1 VVFGMSYENYLNQI
15 TQNSGFSPA
24 DRVLSDTLYGNNMV
38 GRFAPNL
45 LNTENHGFTFFTKPD
60 LNLSYDN
67 LQIDRPMS
75 NLLMEAPSGIQR
87 ALRSYMDPEAHR
99 NGLACENVDPLN
111 PFIPLL
117 GNNLV
122 SISGWE
128 DFTLGTFTSDPGLY
142 REVYT
147 YVDDVPY
154 MYGSFDLQC
163 TFRNIIGDPITF
175 MLLLWERYQG
185 LAREG
190 RIMPYPDNV
199 LYNVIDY
206 NTRIYRIVTDV
217 TKTYVTRLF
226 ACGASYPITA
236 GLAQHADFDDSGN
249 NSPFPGIGDNITFV
263 FKAVGFTYYDHILI
277 YEFNELQE
285 EFNPAMGDD
294 KRSTSM
300 VKLKPYEREYFNH
313 KGSYPRIEPATMELE
328 WWVFKEVYESRKA
341 GVLRVDIPTT
351 ETSVAATPPTLQQ

>member
-1 VVFGMSYENYLNQI
+1 
-15 TQNSGFSPA
+15 
-24 DRVLSDTLYGNNMV
+24 MV
-38 GRFAPNL
+38 GRFSPTQ

-67 LQIDRPMS
+67 LQIDRVMQ

-99 NGLACENVDPLN
+99 SGLTCENVDPLN

-128 DFTLGTFTSDPGLY
+128 DFTLGTFSSDPGLY

-154 MYGSFDLQC
+154 MYGTFDLQC
-163 TFRNIIGDPITF
+163 TFKNLIGDPITF
-175 MLLLWERYQG
+175 MLLMWERYQG

-190 RIMPYPDNV
+190 RILPYPDNV
-199 LYNVIDY
+199 MYNVIDY
-206 NTRIYRIVTDV
+206 NTRVYRLVMDV

-226 ACGASYPITA
+226 ACGAAYPVTA
-236 GLAQHADFDDSGN
+236 SLSQHADFDASGN
-249 NSPFPGIGDNITFV
+249 NTPFAGVGDNITFV

-277 YEFNELQE
+277 YEFNELQQD
-285 EFNPAMGDD
+285 FNPGMRDEN
-294 KRSTSM
+294 RNNQM
-300 VKLKPYEREYFNH
+300 VKLKPWEREYFNH
-313 KGSYPRIEPATMELE
+313 KGSYPRIEPSTMELE
-328 WWVFKEVYESRKA
+328 WWVFKQTYETQKA
-341 GVLRVDIPTT
+341 GVLRVDLPTN
-351 ETSVAATPPTLQQ
+351 AATPQQ